1 MAAALCALTSCVRKQ
16 VVLDMAD
23 QRDSLTHVVSEKDSL
38 INLVFEEINT
48 VMTNLS
54 EIKMRENLI
63 TVPQNT
69 EGSALSNRS
78 AATLRRST
86 ACCRR
91 TGRR

>member
-48 VMTNLS
+48 VMANLS
-54 EIKMRENLI
+54 EIKMRTPREA
-63 TVPQNT
+63 
-69 EGSALSNRS
+69 SAPSNRS
-78 AATLRRST
+78 AATSRRST